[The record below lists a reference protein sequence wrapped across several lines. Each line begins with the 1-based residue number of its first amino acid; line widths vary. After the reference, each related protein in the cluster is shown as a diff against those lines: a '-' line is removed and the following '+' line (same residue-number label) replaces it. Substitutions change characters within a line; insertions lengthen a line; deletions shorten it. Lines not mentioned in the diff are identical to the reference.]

1 MTSWYE
7 IDVME
12 RDSFDSSRKFDQ
24 HLSMLALFNLA
35 SINIFFSEK
44 FIARLKF
51 KNFPDLGGRISSIA
65 SVLILA
71 HTNRMHASV
80 KN

>member
-1 MTSWYE
+1 
-7 IDVME
+7 
-12 RDSFDSSRKFDQ
+12 
-24 HLSMLALFNLA
+24 MLALFTLLP
-35 SINIFFSEK
+35 SIFFSEK

-51 KNFPDLGGRISSIA
+51 KNFPDIGGRISSIA

-71 HTNRMHASV
+71 HTNRMYASV

>member
-12 RDSFDSSRKFDQ
+12 RDNFDSSRKFDQ
-24 HLSMLALFNLA
+24 HLSMLALFTLLP
-35 SINIFFSEK
+35 SIFFSEK